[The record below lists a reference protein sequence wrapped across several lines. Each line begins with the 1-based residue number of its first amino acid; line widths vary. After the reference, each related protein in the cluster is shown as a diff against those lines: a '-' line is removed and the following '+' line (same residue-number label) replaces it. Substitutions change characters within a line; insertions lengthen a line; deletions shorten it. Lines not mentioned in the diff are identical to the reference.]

1 MGVRLIRQNS
11 NTPTVTNIDDARMVR
26 YAYGGYDG
34 YVKNR
39 GTECGYSVNGV
50 NFRITS
56 GVLSLQ
62 GWESEVD
69 SNGWSTTVDSIAQ
82 KRYFSVY
89 YEVNGAAGTAEIKS
103 IYDTAGYPTIDPG
116 DDLTRTTNGTARLLL
131 YTFTSTNG
139 IIADVA
145 KKVDAIIYNMEAVN
159 SLRQGLTDGTISV
172 KNAENS
178 KNINNLNL
186 TQDEKGRLRIGE
198 FIIPQKK
205 LIWSGQA
212 SIGSN
217 TKIFTDTKSLLY
229 RTFEIYTN
237 HNNYFKVMFRKE
249 NINQKCSFLMELR
262 PDETA
267 GDFGFRSTILSISLN
282 TVNLNWDSMYASKE
296 YLSSSAIVEILNIYE
311 VFE

>member
-11 NTPTVTNIDDARMVR
+11 NTPNVTNIDDARMVR

-69 SNGWSTTVDSIAQ
+69 SNGWNMVVDNIAQ

-145 KKVDAIIYNMEAVN
+145 KKV
-159 SLRQGLTDGTISV
+159 
-172 KNAENS
+172 K
-178 KNINNLNL
+178 
-186 TQDEKGRLRIGE
+186 RIE
-198 FIIPQKK
+198 YTMSK
-205 LIWSGQA
+205 LIFSDSNGVN
-212 SIGSN
+212 IGSKEDMPI
-217 TKIFTDTKSLLY
+217 TIFAHAESLIGVRLKIEIGNIGVSSGGRTSQYFEVKFSSTRELVSIYYVSDYSNGKIVTGIIKLGLDNERVLAGYSQLIRVGISGGGDYAPYFTS
-229 RTFEIYTN
+229 
-237 HNNYFKVMFRKE
+237 
-249 NINQKCSFLMELR
+249 
-262 PDETA
+262 
-267 GDFGFRSTILSISLN
+267 
-282 TVNLNWDSMYASKE
+282 SKE
-296 YLSSSAIVEILNIYE
+296 ALNKYVFNVWILPEI
-311 VFE
+311 